1 FLIPAITMRSIAG
14 EKAEGTWELLLTR
27 PISMW
32 HLIIGKYLGSLTVVL
47 LALLPTLI
55 YAYTIYRLALPEGNI
70 DTGALL
76 GSYLGLVLLGAV
88 FAAIGLFTSALSRNA
103 VISFLIAVLLS
114 FLLFYA
120 FDALSKT
127 PFFSSHAYSVSRL
140 GAQSHYEA
148 ISRGVLDSRDALYF

>member
-1 FLIPAITMRSIAG
+1 MGYLVIGFFLLITGLLLWFFPDTSIPDYGYATLESFFQLSPYLFMFLIPAITMPSIAG
-14 EKAEGTWELLLTR
+14 GKAEGTWELLLTR

-88 FAAIGLFTSALSRNA
+88 F
-103 VISFLIAVLLS
+103 
-114 FLLFYA
+114 
-120 FDALSKT
+120 
-127 PFFSSHAYSVSRL
+127 
-140 GAQSHYEA
+140 
-148 ISRGVLDSRDALYF
+148 